1 MDYLQTQKSLDEN
14 QPVLAQL
21 LSNAYGRL
29 FGVAKATLELV
40 YNLRQN
46 LRINQN
52 LESDDRELI
61 ILLEPLYQQ
70 EREKTK
76 QEG

>member
-29 FGVAKATLELV
+29 FGVAKAIALLA
-40 YNLRQN
+40 NLC
-46 LRINQN
+46 
-52 LESDDRELI
+52 D
-61 ILLEPLYQQ
+61 
-70 EREKTK
+70 
-76 QEG
+76 